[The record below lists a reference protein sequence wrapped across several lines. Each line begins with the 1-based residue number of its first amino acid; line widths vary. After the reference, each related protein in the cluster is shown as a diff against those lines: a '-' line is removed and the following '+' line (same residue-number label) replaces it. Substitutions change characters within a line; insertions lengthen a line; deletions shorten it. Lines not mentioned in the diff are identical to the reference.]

1 MENVLVNGKLIDR
14 CDARIDIEDRGFQFG
29 DGLYEV
35 IRTYRGKPFLIEEH
49 LKRLSRGAE
58 AIRLSLPFDP
68 SEFAERLTE
77 LVSANS
83 VQDGTIY
90 IQVTRGVAKR
100 SHQFPSP
107 LPEPTFI
114 ASTAT
119 SPRPVKLIEEGV
131 GCILAGDI
139 RWLRCDIK
147 STNLLPNVL
156 AKEEAR
162 SKGCFEAIF
171 HRGDIVTEGAS
182 SNIFAVRR
190 GVIFTH
196 PANNLI
202 LAGITRTAVLGIIAH
217 LGLPLREEA
226 VTVDALLASD
236 EVFLTSTTSEVMA
249 VTKIGE
255 KAIGSGRPGPVAQ
268 RLEIEFEKLI
278 AQ

>member
-1 MENVLVNGKLIDR
+1 MEQVLVNGKIIDR
-14 CDARIDIEDRGFQFG
+14 GDARIDIEDRGFQFG

-35 IRTYRGKPFLIEEH
+35 IRTYGGKPFLIEEH

-68 SEFAERLTE
+68 SEFTERLTE
-77 LVSANS
+77 LSAINS

-90 IQVTRGVAKR
+90 MQITRGVAKR
-100 SHQFPSP
+100 SHQFPTP
-107 LPEPTFI
+107 LPEPTVI
-114 ASTAT
+114 ASTAS
-119 SPRPVKLIEEGV
+119 SPRPLKLIEEGA
-131 GCILAGDI
+131 GCILAEDI

-182 SNIFAVRR
+182 SNIFAVRS

-217 LGLPLREEA
+217 LGLPVR
-226 VTVDALLASD
+226 
-236 EVFLTSTTSEVMA
+236 
-249 VTKIGE
+249 
-255 KAIGSGRPGPVAQ
+255 
-268 RLEIEFEKLI
+268 
-278 AQ
+278 